1 MNSHVKETKEKM
13 QKTAESIHEELNH
26 IRTGRPSPAILD
38 EISIEYYGNPTPL
51 SQCASI
57 EVAERSLVI
66 KPWDR
71 SIIKAIEKAI
81 LASPLGLTPMN
92 DGMSIRLNFPP
103 PTGEQKRELAKV
115 AKDVSEHGKIA
126 VRNIRRD
133 VLKKIKEEQKAG
145 DIPEDD
151 AKKLEDEIQKL
162 TDEFVKNMDV
172 LYKEK
177 ESEILEV

>member
-1 MNSHVKETKEKM
+1 MK
-13 QKTAESIHEELNH
+13 KTVDSIQDELNH

-38 EISIEYYGNPTPL
+38 EISIEYYGTDTPL

-57 EVAERSLVI
+57 EVSERSLVI

-71 SIIKAIEKAI
+71 SVIKLIEKAI
-81 LASPLGLTPMN
+81 LASSLGLTPLN

-103 PTGEQKRELAKV
+103 PTGDQKRELAKV
-115 AKDVSEHGKIA
+115 AKDIAEHGKIA
-126 VRNIRRD
+126 IRNLRRD
-133 VLKKIKEEQKAG
+133 VLKKIKEEQKNG

-151 AKKLEDEIQKL
+151 AKKLEEEVQKL
-162 TDEFVKNMDV
+162 TDEFVKNMDL

-177 ESEILEV
+177 EEEILEV